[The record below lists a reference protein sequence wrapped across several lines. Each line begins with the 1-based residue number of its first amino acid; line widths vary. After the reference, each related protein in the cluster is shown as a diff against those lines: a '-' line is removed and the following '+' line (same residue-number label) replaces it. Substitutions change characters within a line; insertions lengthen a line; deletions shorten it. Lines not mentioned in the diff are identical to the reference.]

1 MSFGIGLG
9 AFVEGFEGGM
19 ETRNK
24 FDAGQKQRKKDKA
37 IEGINAD
44 TKSAFNEAV
53 GAGQV
58 QNDQYDKFWMNYALP
73 KIRMQMIEA
82 GDYAGAKAFD
92 EWGRSEAALEGGRYS
107 SSAIL
112 KAQTGDTDGAIQD
125 GLKAAQTQGYMSHN
139 YKLIGSTP
147 VMGEDGQRKGTT
159 IKIQGPDGKAVE
171 QFIKNGDEGR
181 VIGVLTNPQ
190 AAWQSQ
196 EATRKQQVE
205 DAKKKADEADKR
217 KTGLED
223 YELKKRIDQKYPA
236 PQKPADYEKQWG
248 DASKA
253 RQENDLSWGD
263 KSPEEQADLIRSDL
277 KAGQLYA
284 AERTGTPS
292 PTQTSGAAPK
302 GDRVLVNKKTGKIVP
317 AETAPRPIT
326 PEDPQKQAV
335 GLGL

>member
-9 AFVEGFEGGM
+9 AFVDGFEGGM
-19 ETRNK
+19 ETRNR

-58 QNDQYDKFWMNYALP
+58 QNDQYDKFWMDYALP
-73 KIRMQMIEA
+73 KIKMQMIEA

-92 EWGRSEAALEGGRYS
+92 EWGRSDAALEGGRYS

-112 KAQTGDTDGAIQD
+112 KAQTGDVDGAIND
-125 GLKAAQTQGYMSHN
+125 GLKAAQTQGYMSHS

-147 VMGEDGQRKGTT
+147 VMGEDGKRKGTT

-171 QFIKNGDEGR
+171 QFIKTGDEGR

-190 AAWQSQ
+190 NAWATQ
-196 EATRKQQVE
+196 EAARKQQAE

-223 YELKKRIDQKYPA
+223 YEVKKKIDQKYPA
-236 PQKPADYEKQWG
+236 PQKPADFEKQYG
-248 DASKA
+248 DARKA
-253 RQENDLSWGD
+253 RQENDLSWDD
-263 KSPEEQADLIRSDL
+263 KSAEEQEELIRSDL
-277 KAGQLYA
+277 KAGQSYA
-284 AERTGTPS
+284 AERSGTAAPAA
-292 PTQTSGAAPK
+292 SGAAPK
-302 GDRVLVNKKTGKIVP
+302 QDRVLVNKKTGKVMP
-317 AETAPRPIT
+317 AEAPRPIT
-326 PEDPQKQAV
+326 PDNPQNQAI
-335 GLGL
+335 GLGP